1 MITRYSRPEMRAV
14 WTDEN
19 KLKLWLQIELLASEA
34 LVKEGV
40 VPTRDCKKIKV
51 GCAKWFANLPGLVA
65 RQRELEKV
73 LNHDVIAFTTAV
85 AEAINDKASRWFHFG
100 LTSSDVGDT
109 CYAVQMQQ
117 SADLLI
123 ADVKKLLPVI
133 ARRAWEYKFTPCIGR
148 SHGIHAEPTTFGL
161 KLALMHDEFKRALRR
176 LETAREVV
184 SVGKISGAVGTSAH
198 LSPRVEAYVCKKLG
212 LRPAPI
218 ATQVVQRDIHAEFQ
232 SAMALVGASIERWT
246 VEFRHLQRTEVLEA
260 EEPFSKGQKGSSAM
274 PHKRNPIT
282 WERLTGLAR
291 VLRGNALA
299 ALENVA
305 LWHERD
311 ISHSSVERIIFPDSC
326 TLLDYMFGLL
336 TRLMD
341 GLAVY
346 PENMKKNL
354 GLSLGMWNSQTVLLA
369 LIRKGLTREA
379 AYKLVQD
386 ASMKTWEVKHAGR
399 DDADFVE
406 VLKAT
411 PEVAK
416 HFKRGELEK
425 LCSLAFHFKE
435 VNRRFKRIGAIVIP
449 DNRTKKT
456 KVTKKLETGRFVFFA
471 PSKFHSTAR
480 RRPTAGLPPAEMLS
494 PASYNQKTS
503 LALFVPSRIR
513 LRDILSRPHFPNRL
527 YACPIRHL
535 LSSPRFHTSPQF
547 SLA

>member
-1 MITRYSRPEMRAV
+1 MITRYSRPEMRAI

-19 KLKLWLQIELLASEA
+19 KLKIWLRIELLASEA

-40 VPTRDCKKIKV
+40 VPAKDFQQIKA
-51 GCAKWFANLPGLVA
+51 GCDKWLADLPGLVA
-65 RQRELEKV
+65 RQRELEKT

-85 AEAINDKASRWFHFG
+85 AEVVDAGSTRGARVLPSRWFHFG

-117 SADLLI
+117 SADILI

-133 ARRAWEYKFTPCIGR
+133 ARRAREHKFTPCMGR
-148 SHGIHAEPTTFGL
+148 SHGIHGEPTTFGL
-161 KLALMHDEFKRALRR
+161 KLALMYDEFKRALRR
-176 LETAREVV
+176 LDTVRKVV
-184 SVGKISGAVGTSAH
+184 GVGKISGAVGTSAH

-212 LRPAPI
+212 IQPAPI

-232 SAMALVGASIERWT
+232 NTMALVGASIERWA

-260 EEPFSKGQKGSSAM
+260 EEPFTKGQKGSSAM

-291 VLRGNALA
+291 VLRGNAVA

-341 GLAVY
+341 GLVVY
-346 PENMKKNL
+346 PANMKKNL

-386 ASMKTWEVKHAGR
+386 AAMKTWEVKHAGR

-406 VLKAT
+406 ILKAT
-411 PEVAK
+411 PDVAR
-416 HFKRGELEK
+416 HFKKGELEK
-425 LCSLAFHFKE
+425 LCSLDFHFKE
-435 VNRRFKRIGAIVIP
+435 VNKRFK
-449 DNRTKKT
+449 
-456 KVTKKLETGRFVFFA
+456 KL
-471 PSKFHSTAR
+471 
-480 RRPTAGLPPAEMLS
+480 GL
-494 PASYNQKTS
+494 
-503 LALFVPSRIR
+503 
-513 LRDILSRPHFPNRL
+513 
-527 YACPIRHL
+527 
-535 LSSPRFHTSPQF
+535 
-547 SLA
+547 